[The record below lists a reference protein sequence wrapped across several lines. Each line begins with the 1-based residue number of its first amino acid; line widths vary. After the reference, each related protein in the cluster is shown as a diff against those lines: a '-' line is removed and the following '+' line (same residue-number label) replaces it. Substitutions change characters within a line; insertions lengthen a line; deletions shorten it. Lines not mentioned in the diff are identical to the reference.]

1 MPMDYSWC
9 TALSR
14 SVSVSDCIDNT
25 LTACKTHGVYVE
37 SIEIGRG
44 NDLLAMNVRHSVD
57 SLHMHVLQLPA
68 MAPAGHVE
76 RRIAS
81 IESTCHHITSYL
93 DKPTLRYV
101 TKHVPI
107 EANSIS
113 NRMRSA
119 STGQRPIEQFMKRP
133 IVYTSDVGLQ
143 IGDPCVGTRRDGTQH
158 LCVYLYPNP
167 TACTHVTYHIESDT
181 MDDKTT
187 VVPASEDTL
196 WATVHATM
204 QEHSPTEDVHT
215 VLMTTHTERAPPS
228 PPAMAV
234 DRIELELPGLLYVDD
249 LLITSRS
256 FSDVHAVRD
265 AVIGVY
271 KDVKSQDGPKVDF
284 LGMSVE
290 VSTPGTASITI
301 GREDHRGLTR

>member
-1 MPMDYSWC
+1 
-9 TALSR
+9 
-14 SVSVSDCIDNT
+14 
-25 LTACKTHGVYVE
+25 
-37 SIEIGRG
+37 
-44 NDLLAMNVRHSVD
+44 MNIRHSVD

-68 MAPAGHVE
+68 MAPAEHVE
-76 RRIAS
+76 RRIMS

-107 EANSIS
+107 EANFIS

-119 STGQRPIEQFMKRP
+119 STRLRPIEQFMKRP

-143 IGDPCVGTRRDGTQH
+143 IGDPCVGTKSDGTQH

-167 TACTHVTYHIESDT
+167 TALTHVTYHIESDT
-181 MDDKTT
+181 IDDKIT

-196 WATVHATM
+196 WATVQATM
-204 QEHSPTEDVHT
+204 QEHSLTGDVHL
-215 VLMTTHTERAPPS
+215 VLMTTHTESAPPS
-228 PPAMAV
+228 CPAIAA

-256 FSDVHAVRD
+256 ASDVHAVRD
-265 AVIGVY
+265 AVIKVHKGVQ
-271 KDVKSQDGPKVDF
+271 SQDGPRVDF
-284 LGMSVE
+284 LGMSVD
-290 VSTPGTASITI
+290 VSTHGTGNTAIA
-301 GREDHRGLTR
+301 REDHCGLSTWQLTSCVPRCGGKALVSSGRTDIR